1 MSINNYPEMIFVFHR
16 VVCPTNNILY
26 KRYAIDDYMVYY
38 RLTYD
43 EELYYKDKNLE
54 KEYYMLSKPLGV
66 YRYLAI
72 KKEEYDNNGIDE
84 FDLGDFIKEN
94 MDDECLFSKNQN
106 L

>member
-1 MSINNYPEMIFVFHR
+1 MSINNYPETIFVFHR
-16 VVCPTNNILY
+16 VVCDTNNILY
-26 KRYAIDDYMVYY
+26 NRYAIDDYMVYY

-54 KEYYMLSKPLGV
+54 KEYYMLSKPLEV

-72 KKEEYDNNGIDE
+72 KKKDYDNNGIDE

-94 MDDECLFSKNQN
+94 MGD
-106 L
+106 